1 MMSTSRFLVVEDEF
15 LIAETISDFLKKEG
29 CEHIHM
35 VESVEDA
42 VSHIESN
49 PVDFVL
55 TDIALG
61 KEKTGID
68 LGNLLNTKYKI
79 PFIYITSHADKAMI
93 DKAKHTRP
101 NAYIVKPFKK
111 EDLLVAIELGLY
123 NASNTPASSSESEE
137 LIVKEGRAIVKL
149 YHSNI
154 LWIES
159 DGNYT
164 TIHLKNDKR
173 RVIRQSLAELQEQL
187 PASGF
192 IRTHKSYLVN
202 KTHIAELNS
211 NSLMIG
217 ETELPIGRSYQ
228 QNVSDIFKK

>member
-1 MMSTSRFLVVEDEF
+1 MISLSRFLVVEDEF

-29 CEHIHM
+29 CAH
-35 VESVEDA
+35 VTLVDSVEEA
-42 VSHIESN
+42 IEHIESN

-68 LGNLLNTKYKI
+68 LGALLHARYKV
-79 PFIYITSHADKAMI
+79 PFIYITSHADKTMI

-123 NASNTPASSSESEE
+123 NSRNTPASSDSEE
-137 LIVKEGRAIVKL
+137 LIVKEGRAMVRL

-159 DGNYT
+159 DGNYS
-164 TIHLKNDKR
+164 TINLKDDKR
-173 RVIRQSLAELQEQL
+173 RVIRQSLSELQEQL
-187 PASGF
+187 PAAGF
-192 IRTHKSYLVN
+192 IRIHKSYLVN
-202 KTHIAELNS
+202 KAHVIELNA
-211 NSLMIG
+211 NSLVIYG
-217 ETELPIGRSYQ
+217 SELPIGRAYQ
-228 QNVSDIFKK
+228 SNLVGFLKK

>member
-1 MMSTSRFLVVEDEF
+1 MIPLSRFLIVEDEL

-29 CEHIHM
+29 CQNIAM
-35 VESVEDA
+35 AESVEEA
-42 VSHIESN
+42 VEHIEAN

-61 KEKTGID
+61 RDKTGID
-68 LGNLLNTKYKI
+68 LGNLLHTKYKI

-123 NASNTPASSSESEE
+123 NSMNIPAAADSEE
-137 LIVKEGRAIVKL
+137 LIVKEGRAMVRL
-149 YHSNI
+149 YHHNI

-159 DGNYT
+159 DGNYS
-164 TIHLKNDKR
+164 TIHLKDDKR
-173 RVIRQSLAELQEQL
+173 RVIRQALSELQEQL
-187 PASGF
+187 PSTGF
-192 IRTHKSYLVN
+192 IRIHKSYLVN
-202 KTHIAELNS
+202 KAHMMELNA
-211 NSLMIG
+211 NSVIVYG
-217 ETELPIGRSYQ
+217 SELPIGRAYQ
-228 QNVSDIFKK
+228 PNLAGVFKK